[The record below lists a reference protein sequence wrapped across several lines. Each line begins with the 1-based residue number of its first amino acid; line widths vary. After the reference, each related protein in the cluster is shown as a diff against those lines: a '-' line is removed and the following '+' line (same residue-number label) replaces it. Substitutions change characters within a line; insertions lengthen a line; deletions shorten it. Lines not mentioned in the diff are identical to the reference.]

1 MSLFPAVHHFHAAL
15 QQRLCY
21 FDVMTQ
27 TLRYADI
34 LSDGTKIRLTRA
46 TLAPTRPRALHDHDF
61 YELFWVQNGKVRHH
75 LPDRTDTLNEGD
87 MVFLRPGQ
95 AHALQGRGEH
105 ALVVSLC
112 IHPEMVKALAKRHPS
127 VKGHLFWSTG
137 GPVQTQRDIRQLAT
151 INHSAVELENS
162 RCDTLAAEA
171 FLLPI
176 CADLTAVAFA
186 DDVPAWLASACA
198 AAKSPDVFREGSA
211 GLVAVAGKAHPHVSR
226 MMRKHLGQTPS
237 DYVNHI
243 RMAHAAR
250 ALTTDNEAISEIAAD
265 CGIPNMSH
273 FHKLFR
279 AAHGLTPLQ
288 YRQKFQRQ
296 VVQPT

>member
-1 MSLFPAVHHFHAAL
+1 
-15 QQRLCY
+15 
-21 FDVMTQ
+21 MTQ
-27 TLRYADI
+27 KLRYADI
-34 LSDGTKIRLTRA
+34 LKDGTKIRLTRA
-46 TLAPTRPRALHDHDF
+46 TLAPTRPRKLHDHDF

-75 LPDRTDTLNEGD
+75 LPDRTDTLSEGD

-95 AHALQGRGEH
+95 EHALQGRGEH

-112 IHPEMVKALAKRHPS
+112 IHPETVKSLVKRHPS

-151 INHSAVELENS
+151 INHSAVQLENS

-171 FLLPI
+171 FLLPL

-250 ALTTDNEAISEIAAD
+250 ALTTDNEAISEIASD

-279 AAHGLTPLQ
+279 ATHGLTPLQ

-296 VVQPT
+296 VVQPG